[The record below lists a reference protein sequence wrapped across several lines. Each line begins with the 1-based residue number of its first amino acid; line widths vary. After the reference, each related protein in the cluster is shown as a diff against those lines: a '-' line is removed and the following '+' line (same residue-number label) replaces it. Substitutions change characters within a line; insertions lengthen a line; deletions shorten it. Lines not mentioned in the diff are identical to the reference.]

1 MIFRGLYMN
10 LVLCFIPQ
18 PVSLELGGKSPIIVF
33 DDVDIDKGGYF
44 WNLKKTMLYICILKC
59 WFNL

>member
-10 LVLCFIPQ
+10 LLRFIPQ
-18 PVSLELGGKSPIIVF
+18 PVSLELGGKSPIVVF

-44 WNLKKTMLYICILKC
+44 WNLKKTMLMYSKL
-59 WFNL
+59 LV